1 MSACGLGK
9 LRCWP
14 MKPSS
19 SNTLSQHRSRR
30 RAARRTLGVATSVV
44 LSAGLFAACGDDA
57 EESFCQAGDDLSSSI
72 SGLADVDLISD
83 GTSALEDQVAEINS
97 NIDQLRDSGAEVASA
112 EIDALDD
119 AVEQLGTALRDL
131 GGGVST
137 DDAQAAVAA
146 VGSVTTAAN
155 GVFDKLSNAC
165 D

>member
-1 MSACGLGK
+1 MK
-9 LRCWP
+9 L
-14 MKPSS
+14 SS
-19 SNTLSQHRSRR
+19 SHTLSQRGSQGRG
-30 RAARRTLGVATSVV
+30 ARRTLGVATSIVACA
-44 LSAGLFAACGDDA
+44 SLFAACGDDA
-57 EESFCQAGDDLSSSI
+57 EESFCQAGDDLSSSV

-119 AVEQLGTALRDL
+119 AVEQLGTALRGL

-137 DDAQAAVAA
+137 DDAQAAVSA
-146 VGSVTTAAN
+146 VGSVTTAATA
-155 GVFDKLSNAC
+155 VFDKLSNAC